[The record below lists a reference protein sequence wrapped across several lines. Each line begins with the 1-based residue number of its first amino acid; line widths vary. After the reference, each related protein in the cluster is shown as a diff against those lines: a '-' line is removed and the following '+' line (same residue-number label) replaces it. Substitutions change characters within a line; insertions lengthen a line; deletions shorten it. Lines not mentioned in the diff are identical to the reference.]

1 MFKPKL
7 TEKSMQI
14 MELKDNSNSNDNIN
28 FMDRRKFEYMQQK

>member
-14 MELKDNSNSNDNIN
+14 MELKDNSSNQSN
-28 FMDRRKFEYMQQK
+28 FMERRKYEYMQQK